1 MHEFVL
7 KGKDGL
13 LKEVQRAVIKPYAYS
28 IVFRVDVAAAEF
40 RQIKGVQTILLSLL
54 TADEMYISRVVLRT
68 IKFMAHG
75 QGMYDGFQTY

>member
-1 MHEFVL
+1 MVCL
-7 KGKDGL
+7 
-13 LKEVQRAVIKPYAYS
+13 
-28 IVFRVDVAAAEF
+28 VDVAAAEF

-75 QGMYDGFQTY
+75 QGMYDMATTY